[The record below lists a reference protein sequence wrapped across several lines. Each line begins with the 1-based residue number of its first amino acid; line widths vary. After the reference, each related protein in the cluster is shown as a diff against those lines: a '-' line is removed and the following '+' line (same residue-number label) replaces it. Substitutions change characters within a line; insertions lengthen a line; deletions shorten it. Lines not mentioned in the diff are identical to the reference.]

1 MWTGRRCGGGLP
13 WAGGPARGASGS
25 GPLAPPAGPPG
36 HAGAGPAG
44 RHRGAAPHRTRRAG
58 TSPRSQAAQFPNL
71 TALAGRFAAVD
82 PDERFE
88 LLLGI
93 FVDGLAQHAAAR

>member
-1 MWTGRRCGGGLP
+1 MDRPPLRRRPALGRR
-13 WAGGPARGASGS
+13 
-25 GPLAPPAGPPG
+25 PG
-36 HAGAGPAG
+36 EGCQWKRATGTP
-44 RHRGAAPHRTRRAG
+44 RGAAPHRTRRAG